1 MPDRGCNCVYYEVHQ
16 HHLAE
21 IKNMEARMK
30 LIMKENEMLKELL
43 LKDVQKDGKNKENF
57 AWKANFN

>member
-1 MPDRGCNCVYYEVHQ
+1 MPDRGCSCVYFEVHQ

-43 LKDVQKDGKNKENF
+43 LKDVQKNGKNKENS

>member
-1 MPDRGCNCVYYEVHQ
+1 
-16 HHLAE
+16 
-21 IKNMEARMK
+21 MEARMK